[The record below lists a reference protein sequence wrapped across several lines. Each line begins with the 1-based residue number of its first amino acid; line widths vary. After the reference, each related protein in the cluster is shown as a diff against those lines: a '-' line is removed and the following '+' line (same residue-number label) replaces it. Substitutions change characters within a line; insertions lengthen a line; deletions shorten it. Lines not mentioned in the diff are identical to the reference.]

1 MQSFT
6 KKEIEW
12 IAREIA
18 NAAERLKQVRGTAET
33 QLECSLCTLRAEQFQ
48 IIAEKLSA
56 VVANGDKQIAIR

>member
-18 NAAERLKQVRGTAET
+18 DAAERLKQVRGTAET
-33 QLECSLCTLRAEQFQ
+33 QLERSLCTLRAEQFQ

-56 VVANGDKQIAIR
+56 VVANGDKRIAIR